1 MYKDNSDK
9 RIEDMCLLILHLLEK
24 YKPDIIVIEKLNVSR
39 NMVATRCLSKIIG
52 VVYSYSILNRDVFY
66 YEIQASQWRKQIGI
80 QSSKRKRDEYKQLS
94 IEYVKNNFNK
104 EVTDDESDAICAGI
118 GYIKMFE

>member
-52 VVYSYSILNRDVFY
+52 VVYSYSILNKDVFY

-80 QSSKRKRDEYKQLS
+80 QSSKRKREEYKQLS
-94 IEYVKNNFNK
+94 IKYVKDNFNK

-118 GYIKMFE
+118 GYIKIFQ

>member
-1 MYKDNSDK
+1 MYKDNSYK

-52 VVYSYSILNRDVFY
+52 VVYSYSILNKDVFY

-80 QSSKRKRDEYKQLS
+80 QSSKRKREEYKQLS
-94 IEYVKNNFNK
+94 IKYVKDNFNK

-118 GYIKMFE
+118 GYIKMFQ